1 MIYVTSM
8 YIMERVDVYHGADRM
23 KVSKWGNSLAI
34 RIPTD
39 VASRL
44 GLKEGDEVDLQPSD
58 TNGIELLRLAS
69 RRERIDRLREL
80 LKGRLPADYRF
91 DREAAN
97 ARR

>member
-1 MIYVTSM
+1 M
-8 YIMERVDVYHGADRM
+8 R
-23 KVSKWGNSLAI
+23 VSKWGNSLAV

-39 VASRL
+39 VVSRL
-44 GLKEGDEVDLQPSD
+44 GLKEGDEVDLRPSD

-69 RRERIDRLREL
+69 RRERIERLREL

-91 DREAAN
+91 DREEAN